1 MNQFIYKNMKYP
13 LYRVLL
19 TLIGALIASI
29 AINALYIPHNILSG
43 GVTGI
48 AILVNLK
55 LGFNMS
61 LIIIVINLPIFYIGY
76 KMIHKEFILYSLFG
90 MLALVVFL
98 QLTSHITIHAESMLT
113 TILLGG
119 VMSGVGFGMIFRAG
133 ASTGGNDIISKILNQ
148 KYSYSISTF
157 SFVFNLLIIALSVT
171 TFGIDKA
178 IETLTAMYV
187 SSLTITYIL
196 EGANHKRTIFIITE
210 KREEVAAEINKQLVR
225 GCTILEGIGS
235 YSQKKKNLLYV
246 VISIHQVARLKS
258 IVSEVDPN
266 AFINVIE
273 TRVVFGKGFLD
284 IKEN

>member
-1 MNQFIYKNMKYP
+1 MKYP
-13 LYRVLL
+13 VFRVSFTLL
-19 TLIGALIASI
+19 GALIASI
-29 AINALYIPHNILSG
+29 AINALYIPHNILAG

-48 AILVNLK
+48 AILTNLK
-55 LGFNMS
+55 LGYNVS
-61 LIIIVINLPIFYIGY
+61 LLIILINIPIFYIGY
-76 KMIHKEFILYSLFG
+76 KLIHKEFIFYSLLG
-90 MLALVVFL
+90 TVAQVIFL
-98 QLTSHITIHAESMLT
+98 QLTSHMTIHAESMLT

-119 VMSGVGFGMIFRAG
+119 IMSGVGFGMILRAG
-133 ASTGGNDIISKILNQ
+133 ASTGGNDIISKVLNR

-157 SFVFNLLIIALSVT
+157 SFVFNLLIIGLSIT

-196 EGANHKRTIFIITE
+196 EGSNYKRTVFIITE
-210 KREEVAAEINKQLVR
+210 KREEVAAEINEQLVR

-235 YSQKKKNLLYV
+235 YTQKKKNLLYA
-246 VISIHQVARLKS
+246 VISINQVARLKS
-258 IVSEVDPN
+258 IVSAVDPN

-284 IKEN
+284 IKDD